1 MYFLFTNT
9 WQPLYFLLYYFL
21 LGGIAQLVRAHG
33 SHPWGREFESPC
45 LHHIGASFVSLAP
58 IFYHNQSALTP
69 LLLLFY
75 KKSRA
80 AHLVRLWRL
89 SKSPAPLERFAVAT
103 TFRAFARATP
113 AVKMPKV
120 SFYAISHRLDPEP
133 NALPVLILLTQCM
146 KFFCD
151 AAYETFA
158 ALARAVGVATV
169 ETDDKTA
176 ANHFVKAL
184 HDIAKQWAFPRVPNT
199 GETKNFLCC
208 QSNGRW
214 CTGIGKSVKHHQK
227 SDKSRYRGDIRK
239 TVFIRF

>member
-1 MYFLFTNT
+1 MLF
-9 WQPLYFLLYYFL
+9 
-21 LGGIAQLVRAHG
+21 
-33 SHPWGREFESPC
+33 S
-45 LHHIGASFVSLAP
+45 HIGASFVSLAP

-80 AHLVRLWRL
+80 AHLFGYGDFPSRLRP
-89 SKSPAPLERFAVAT
+89 SQRFAVAT

-151 AAYETFA
+151 AADETFA
-158 ALARAVGVATV
+158 APVRAAGWRQLKPMIKPPPTALLKHCMIYASSATFPHCQNT
-169 ETDDKTA
+169 ESTKKI
-176 ANHFVKAL
+176 FVLPSIKWPMM
-184 HDIAKQWAFPRVPNT
+184 HWYREV
-199 GETKNFLCC
+199 C
-208 QSNGRW
+208 QTPS
-214 CTGIGKSVKHHQK
+214 KK
-227 SDKSRYRGDIRK
+227 
-239 TVFIRF
+239 